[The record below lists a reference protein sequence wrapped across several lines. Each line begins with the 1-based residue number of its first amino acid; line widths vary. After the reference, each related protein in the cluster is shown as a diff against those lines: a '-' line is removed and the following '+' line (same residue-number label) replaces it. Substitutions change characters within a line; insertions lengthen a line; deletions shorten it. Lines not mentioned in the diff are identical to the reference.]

1 MVDAMVRVSCESAD
15 NPVADAEGQLAL
27 YFDSNGHA
35 TLQHLAANGA
45 ARLRTALSARTFAN
59 GDWVRASFLLDYAP
73 GEPTWCQ
80 VRLDGE
86 PCVTAAGVRSPA
98 DPRSPGSWYR
108 TLDASAT
115 KVSSLLLRG
124 TGAVDDVA
132 FYDAAGA
139 LEFDASATTNG
150 VPYVWLTENGLPWDP
165 SLDADEDGFDA
176 RAEYAVGTDPLD
188 EEDTFRIVDTGYD
201 ANGRFQVRF
210 LGTAATSAFRVYK
223 SDDLSRPESEWT
235 LATGSVTRGVDGLN
249 VWTETGDPG
258 EARFFRIRVTLPE
271 DARP

>member
-1 MVDAMVRVSCESAD
+1 MTNEVVEATTNVAAAAACAAQTAGGKLAD
-15 NPVADAEGQLAL
+15 TVGRQAAEGQAFLKQALA
-27 YFDSNGHA
+27 
-35 TLQHLAANGA
+35 
-45 ARLRTALSARTFAN
+45 
-59 GDWVRASFLLDYAP
+59 
-73 GEPTWCQ
+73 
-80 VRLDGE
+80 
-86 PCVTAAGVRSPA
+86 
-98 DPRSPGSWYR
+98 
-108 TLDASAT
+108 
-115 KVSSLLLRG
+115 
-124 TGAVDDVA
+124 
-132 FYDAAGA
+132 
-139 LEFDASATTNG
+139 
-150 VPYVWLTENGLPWDP
+150 WLTENGLPWDP
-165 SLDADEDGFDA
+165 ALDADGDGFDA

-188 EEDTFRIVDTGYD
+188 EEDSFRIVDTGYD